1 MNRTKSAR
9 AKAGSMSRPVVV
21 TTSAH
26 LQEVVRE
33 LFGQPAVAVDTE
45 SNSLY
50 AYHERICLIQISTA
64 TADYIVDPLAEIDLT
79 PLADLF
85 ASPAVQKVFHAAE
98 QDVAGLKRDMGC
110 SFTYLFDTMWA
121 ARILGWPRVGLADIL
136 RETFGVSTDKRY
148 QRYNWGKRPLPAEAL
163 TYASLD
169 THYLLPLQALQQE
182 ALQRAGRVEE
192 AAEVF
197 ERLAAT
203 PPAASP
209 FGPEAFWHTKGLH
222 ELKPHELAPLWALY
236 AWRDQEAARRNYP
249 PFKVLGSST
258 LIALAQRQPR
268 TLEQLREVP
277 GMTPYLVQ
285 RYGAA
290 ILDALAHSEGVSLP
304 PRPNATPRPDD
315 AVLARYEALRA
326 WRKQTAASRGV
337 DADVVLSN
345 AVLWELAE
353 RNPLTLQDLEKIPG
367 LGDWKRAHYG
377 PSLLRVL
384 RPRRG

>member
-1 MNRTKSAR
+1 MHRNESTGPKAR
-9 AKAGSMSRPVVV
+9 PMPRPIVV

-26 LQEVVRE
+26 LREVMGDLISR
-33 LFGQPAVAVDTE
+33 PAVAVDTE

-50 AYHERICLIQISTA
+50 AYHERICLIQLSTA
-64 TADYIVDPLAEIDLT
+64 EADYIVDPLAKIDLS
-79 PLADLF
+79 PLGDLF

-98 QDVAGLKRDMGC
+98 QDVAGLKRDLGC
-110 SFTYLFDTMWA
+110 SFAHLFDTMWA
-121 ARILGWPRVGLADIL
+121 ARVLGWPRVGLADIL

-169 THYLLPLQALQQE
+169 THYLLPLQALQLE

-192 AAEVF
+192 ATEVF

-203 PPAASP
+203 PPAVSP

-222 ELKPHELAPLWALY
+222 DLKPHELAPLWALY
-236 AWRDQEAARRNYP
+236 AWRDQEAARRDYP
-249 PFKVLGSST
+249 PFKILSSST
-258 LIALAQRQPR
+258 LIALARHRPR
-268 TLEQLREVP
+268 TVEQLREIP
-277 GMTPYLVQ
+277 GMTPYLIQ

-353 RNPLTLQDLEKIPG
+353 RNPATLEDLEKIPG
-367 LGDWKRAHYG
+367 LGDWKRARYG
-377 PSLLRVL
+377 AALLRVL
-384 RPRRG
+384 RRR